1 MKIENTTQLAALIN
15 KRLQLVRDGLWE
27 DMGSRV
33 DVGIDL
39 DFCGSDI
46 YITLT
51 SEGSKKEEQD
61 LSLNLSADIQ
71 RKELVT
77 GESIVEFKNIDIL
90 SIESDSYAWGTEEI
104 KLDEDDSLKE
114 AVTRLILDANF
125 YHLVDSKTYTTD
137 DLDMI
142 CSEMSE
148 NFEKYGY

>member
-15 KRLQLVRDGLWE
+15 KRLQLVRDSLWE
-27 DMGSRV
+27 DMGSEV
-33 DVGIDL
+33 DVGIDF
-39 DFCGSDI
+39 DFGGRDI

-51 SEGSKKEEQD
+51 SEGSKNEEQD
-61 LSLNLSADIQ
+61 LTLSLSADIQ
-71 RKELVT
+71 RKVLVT

-125 YHLVDSKTYTTD
+125 YHLVDSKTYTTG

-142 CSEMSE
+142 YSEMSE
-148 NFEKYGY
+148 SFEKYGY